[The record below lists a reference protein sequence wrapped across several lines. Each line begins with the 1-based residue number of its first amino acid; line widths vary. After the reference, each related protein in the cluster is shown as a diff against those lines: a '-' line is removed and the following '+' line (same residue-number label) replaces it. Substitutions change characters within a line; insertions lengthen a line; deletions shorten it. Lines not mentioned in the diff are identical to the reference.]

1 MAGVIDP
8 AILPPAVQ
16 ALLPD
21 LDLDLDSAYLLAV
34 TTFHA
39 GVVMAQVGNA
49 FACRTEKAR
58 GRHLG
63 WLSNRFLLLGVFV
76 EILIILILIYV
87 PPLANI
93 FNHLPLPPYF
103 WIGLGLYPIVL
114 YSLDWIRKGFV
125 RRMQREER
133 LTFTGGNA
141 P

>member
-1 MAGVIDP
+1 M
-8 AILPPAVQ
+8 
-16 ALLPD
+16 
-21 LDLDLDSAYLLAV
+21 LAV

-76 EILIILILIYV
+76 EIVIILILIYF
-87 PPLANI
+87 PPLAKI
-93 FNHLPLPPYF
+93 FNHQPLPPYF
-103 WIGLGLYPIVL
+103 WIGLGLYPFVL
-114 YSLDWIRKGFV
+114 YGLDWIRKGFV

-133 LTFTGGNA
+133 LTFSGGNT